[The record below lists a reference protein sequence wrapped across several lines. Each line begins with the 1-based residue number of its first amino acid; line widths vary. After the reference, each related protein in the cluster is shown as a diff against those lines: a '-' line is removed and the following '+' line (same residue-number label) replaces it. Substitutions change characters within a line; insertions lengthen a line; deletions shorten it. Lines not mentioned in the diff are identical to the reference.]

1 MAQRLFVGNL
11 PRSVTDNVLSEFVT
25 NAGFQVV
32 SAAVIRDKMTGESR
46 GFGFV
51 ELTEEEDM
59 QRAIQG
65 LNGQA
70 LEGRPLTVNEARP
83 QRAGFGGGGGGG
95 GGSHRGGGAAVAR
108 ATGVITNEF
117 LPVRWITAHLF
128 RTTPVSRA
136 LRPQSNRRMRHLN
149 SARRRSSP
157 EGRLFQPLFTGV
169 ESSTM
174 DDPERCAEWTF
185 AGGVVSGGAAKQLP
199 NACQSAAGRL
209 RCPLSP
215 TRPRAAGGGASS
227 LGVGL
232 GLCVFFCQRGA
243 QRRKRNHKG
252 YRPATQF
259 L

>member
-51 ELTEEEDM
+51 ELAEEEDM

-95 GGSHRGGGAAVAR
+95 GGQHRGGG
-108 ATGVITNEF
+108 G
-117 LPVRWITAHLF
+117 
-128 RTTPVSRA
+128 
-136 LRPQSNRRMRHLN
+136 RM
-149 SARRRSSP
+149 
-157 EGRLFQPLFTGV
+157 G
-169 ESSTM
+169 
-174 DDPERCAEWTF
+174 
-185 AGGVVSGGAAKQLP
+185 
-199 NACQSAAGRL
+199 
-209 RCPLSP
+209 
-215 TRPRAAGGGASS
+215 
-227 LGVGL
+227 
-232 GLCVFFCQRGA
+232 
-243 QRRKRNHKG
+243 RKRD
-252 YRPATQF
+252 Y
-259 L
+259 